1 MIMGAARFAGRLVQT
16 LTISFEGRIIP
27 CLIFVC
33 FAGAAICG
41 EPGGM
46 EEGLSIIVRGFV
58 RSARKR
64 LIPV

>member
-1 MIMGAARFAGRLVQT
+1 MGAARFAGRLVQT

-33 FAGAAICG
+33 FADAATCG

-46 EEGLSIIVRGFV
+46 EEGLSIVRGFV